1 MAASDEHGPNS
12 QLALQVFLPDG
23 RMDREAAT
31 ALLDEDVV
39 WDMSRSRF
47 PDTGVSHGV
56 EGVRRWFE
64 GLDGAFGEVS
74 YAVERLR
81 ESGERLA
88 LLIRVRGRGPASGI
102 PVDYSFVPVLTFRAR
117 KIVRMER
124 YEDWDAAMAAMG
136 VPD

>member
-1 MAASDEHGPNS
+1 MAASNEHGPNS

-23 RMDREAAT
+23 RMDRDAAT

-39 WDMSRSRF
+39 WDMSRSPF
-47 PDTGVSHGV
+47 PDTGVLHGV
-56 EGVRRWFE
+56 AGVRSWFD
-64 GLDGAFGEVS
+64 GLDSAFGEVS
-74 YAVERLR
+74 YAVERMR
-81 ESGERLA
+81 EAGERLA

-124 YEDWDAAMAAMG
+124 YDEWEAAVAAMG